1 VHQKLLR
8 EMKDVAHRTQSAWLA
23 ACWVNYRNLYL
34 GQTQPKPWVQKHLR
48 SITPSEIKF
57 A

>member
-1 VHQKLLR
+1 LR

-34 GQTQPKPWVQKHLR
+34 SQTNTKAWCEKYLR
-48 SITPSEIKF
+48 VITPTEVRF
-57 A
+57 V